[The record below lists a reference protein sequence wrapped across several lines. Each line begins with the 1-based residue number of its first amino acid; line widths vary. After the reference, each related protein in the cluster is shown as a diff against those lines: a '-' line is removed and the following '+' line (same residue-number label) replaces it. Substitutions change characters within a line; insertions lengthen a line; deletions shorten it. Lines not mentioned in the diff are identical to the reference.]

1 VYFIYIM
8 KLLSSLFHY
17 VTLTSKKYGIDE
29 SHGLGHSM
37 EVLRNANQIFSCEV
51 YTNPF
56 LIEQE
61 RIIYTASVI
70 HDMCDKKYMVQEK
83 GICEIESFL
92 GDKMLHSE
100 IDAVK
105 KIISTMSY
113 STVKKQ
119 GFPILNEYQHAYH
132 IVREADLLAAYD
144 VERAIIYNLYKTN
157 GDLYVAYKDVRDLF
171 DKRIFK
177 HFDDGLFITEYS
189 KKKAMELERESH
201 KQLEI
206 WGEIVNRL

>member
-1 VYFIYIM
+1 M

-51 YTNPF
+51 STNPF

-92 GDKMLHSE
+92 GDKMLYSE

-177 HFDDGLFITEYS
+177 HFDDGLLITEYS

>member
-1 VYFIYIM
+1 M

-37 EVLRNANQIFSCEV
+37 EVLRNANQIFNCEV
-51 YTNPF
+51 LRHPF
-56 LIEQE
+56 LMNQE

-70 HDMCDKKYMVQEK
+70 HDMCDKKYMAQDQ

-92 GDKMLHSE
+92 EDKISISE
-100 IDAVK
+100 IDVVK
-105 KIISTMSY
+105 QIISTMSY

-157 GDLYVAYKDVRDLF
+157 GDLYAAYKDVRDLF
-171 DKRIFK
+171 DKRVFK
-177 HFDDGLFITEYS
+177 HFDDGLLITEYS
-189 KKKAMELERESH
+189 KKKGAEFEIESH

-206 WGEIVNRL
+206 WGKIVDRL